1 MRRTLLAVVGL
12 LVALVLS
19 ACSPSGGTAVSAG
32 VSVPATDSR
41 VAMVDGLAVVVGEIE
56 RELRRSRGPG
66 STDKALRRL
75 VEIKVQ
81 QAMMLREGVI
91 QTADYSSYLDGLAKE
106 NARREAALRKG
117 EAVFGPTKL
126 EPDYYFGYRFDA
138 EVIALKERL
147 QAGEL
152 RASDADLRAFYTS
165 VKARLLNQG
174 TETTADVL
182 TFTRDA
188 DDASDATDAE
198 QRANEAGRRLRA
210 GVDAATVARSLGAT
224 VRRDTT
230 RGGSR
235 IDPTVALVAGLRP
248 GEVSHVLDTGKTLV
262 VVRVAAKKDLGFE
275 QDRDRIHALWLD
287 QKYRELIQRQVRQ
300 AEVDIDHDVLDR
312 IPTQ

>member
-1 MRRTLLAVVGL
+1 
-12 LVALVLS
+12 
-19 ACSPSGGTAVSAG
+19 
-32 VSVPATDSR
+32 
-41 VAMVDGLAVVVGEIE
+41 
-56 RELRRSRGPG
+56 
-66 STDKALRRL
+66 
-75 VEIKVQ
+75 
-81 QAMMLREGVI
+81 MLREGVI
-91 QTADYSSYLDGLAKE
+91 QTADYGSYLDGLAKE
-106 NARREAALRKG
+106 NARREAALRSG

-152 RASDADLRAFYTS
+152 RASEADLRAFYTS
-165 VKARLLNQG
+165 AKARLLNQG
-174 TETTADVL
+174 TETTVDVL
-182 TFTRDA
+182 TFARN
-188 DDASDATDAE
+188 ASDAE

-210 GVDAATVARSLGAT
+210 GADAATVARSLGAT

-248 GEVSHVLDTGKTLV
+248 GEVSHALDTGKALV
-262 VVRVAAKKDLGFE
+262 VIRVVAKSDLGFE
-275 QDRDRIHALWLD
+275 QDKDRIHALWLD

>member
-41 VAMVDGLAVVVGEIE
+41 VATVDGLAVVVGEIE
-56 RELRRSRGPG
+56 RELRRSRGTG
-66 STDKALRRL
+66 SADKAILRL

-91 QTADYSSYLDGLAKE
+91 QTADYGSYLDGLAKE

-152 RASDADLRAFYTS
+152 RASEADLRAFYTS
-165 VKARLLNQG
+165 AKARLLNQG
-174 TETTADVL
+174 TETTVDVL
-182 TFTRDA
+182 TFARN
-188 DDASDATDAE
+188 ASDAE

-210 GVDAATVARSLGAT
+210 GADAATVARSLGAT

-248 GEVSHVLDTGKTLV
+248 GEVSHALDTGKALV
-262 VVRVAAKKDLGFE
+262 VIRVVAKSDLGFE
-275 QDRDRIHALWLD
+275 QDKDRIHALWLD